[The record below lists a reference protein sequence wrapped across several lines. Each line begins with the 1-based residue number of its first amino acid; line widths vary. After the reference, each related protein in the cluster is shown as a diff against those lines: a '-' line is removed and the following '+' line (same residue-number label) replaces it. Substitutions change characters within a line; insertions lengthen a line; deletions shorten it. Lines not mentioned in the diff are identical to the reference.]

1 VKVRTIDVN
10 DRKEWAR
17 MRNPLWSDSIAGH
30 LNEIERYF
38 AQAEIHGEEKVFVLA
53 RDNDK
58 LGGFIELKVR
68 NYAEGS
74 QSAQVPYVEGWYVD
88 RDLRG
93 YGYGRQLIEI
103 AEIWAQENGFEEL
116 ASDAELGNVASITAH
131 KALGFKEVERIV
143 CFLKKLN

>member
-1 VKVRTIDVN
+1 MKVKTVDIIDRN
-10 DRKEWAR
+10 EWAR
-17 MRNPLWSDSIAGH
+17 MRNSLWPDSIAGH

-38 AQAEIHGEEKVFVLA
+38 AQGEIHGEKVFVLA
-53 RDNDK
+53 RDNGK

-93 YGYGRQLIEI
+93 CGYGRQLIEI
-103 AEIWAQENGFEEL
+103 AEIWALENGFKEL
-116 ASDAELGNVASITAH
+116 ASDAELNNVASITAH
-131 KALGFKEVERIV
+131 KALGFQEVERIV
-143 CFLKKLN
+143 CFLKKLG